1 MLWMRQKLTENLT
14 LALREIAN
22 LDASEAKL
30 PVQPCQNGA
39 CGDREAHDHGENR
52 IDLGAR
58 GPSKPAAAKALS
70 GSVPRQSLCFFE
82 AALQSAGR
90 IDRPQ
95 IESEGD

>member
-52 IDLGAR
+52 IGLGRPWAFEAR
-58 GPSKPAAAKALS
+58 GRKSPKRLRPPTKC
-70 GSVPRQSLCFFE
+70 SVGTKCIKFTKRGQPVETAS
-82 AALQSAGR
+82 
-90 IDRPQ
+90 
-95 IESEGD
+95 